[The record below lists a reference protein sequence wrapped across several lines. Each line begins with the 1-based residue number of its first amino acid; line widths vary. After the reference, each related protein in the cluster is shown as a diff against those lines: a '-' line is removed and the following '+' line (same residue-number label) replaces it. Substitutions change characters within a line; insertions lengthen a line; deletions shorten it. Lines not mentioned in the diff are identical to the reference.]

1 MARRTVAA
9 RGEPREVEKLVCG
22 VHELLRLPAY
32 RWLFTSN
39 MAFFLAMQS
48 QALVRGFLAFEMTD
62 SEFALG
68 GVSFAVAVPM
78 LVVSPI
84 GGVLADRVD
93 RRRLIMVAQGLVLVS
108 EIAVLSLYLTGHLV
122 FWHLIGAALVMG
134 CVFPLMMPARQ
145 AIVANLVGRERLG
158 SAVAL
163 NMTGMNT
170 ARVVGPALGGVLIL
184 GDDIRLAYAAG
195 IAIYAA
201 ALLCMLRIDPAPPPA
216 GARDVSPWSSLVGG
230 FEYLASQRLVTLLL
244 LFGLLPMFL
253 TMPFQQLLP
262 AFAQKVWPVGAS
274 GLGVLS
280 AAVGLGGVGGSLLV
294 AWRGDRGGR
303 LRVQLVSM
311 LGFGSLLALFCWV
324 PHFPVAL
331 VLAFLANVLASV
343 FGTVNSTSIQ
353 VLIPDAVRGRVSSF
367 LMMSFSLPLLG
378 VLPVSYAAR
387 ELGVQQAVSGAALL
401 ATALAGIFFA
411 ASPTL
416 RGMDAAVRRAGAA
429 GR

>member
-1 MARRTVAA
+1 MR
-9 RGEPREVEKLVCG
+9 
-22 VHELLRLPAY
+22 ELLRVGAY
-32 RWLFTSN
+32 RWLFASN

-48 QALVRGFLAFEMTD
+48 QALVRGFLAFEMTG

-78 LVVSPI
+78 LLVSPI

-93 RRRLIMVAQGLVLVS
+93 RRRLIMAAQGLVLVS
-108 EIAVLSLYLTGHLV
+108 ESTVLALYVTERLE
-122 FWHLIGAALVMG
+122 FWHLLAAALVMG

-158 SAVAL
+158 SAIAL

-184 GDDIRLAYAAG
+184 GDDVRLAYAVG
-195 IAIYAA
+195 IAIYLS
-201 ALLCMLRIDPAPPPA
+201 ALLCMLGIAPARPPA
-216 GARDVSPWSSLVGG
+216 GARDVSPWSSLVEG
-230 FEYLASQRLVTLLL
+230 FEYLARNRLVALLL

-253 TMPFQQLLP
+253 AMPFQQLLP
-262 AFAQKVWPVGAS
+262 AFAEKVWPVGAN
-274 GLGVLS
+274 GLGLLS
-280 AAVGLGGVGGSLLV
+280 AVVGLGGVAGSLFV
-294 AWRGDRGGR
+294 AWRGDGGR
-303 LRVQLVSM
+303 RLGLQLGSM
-311 LGFGSLLALFCWV
+311 VGFGALLAAFCWV
-324 PHFPVAL
+324 PQFSAAL
-331 VLAFLANVLASV
+331 GVVFLANVLASV
-343 FGTVNSTSIQ
+343 FGTVNSTAIQ
-353 VLIPDAVRGRVSSF
+353 LLIPDAVRGRVSSF

-401 ATALAGIFFA
+401 ATALAGLFFV

-416 RGMDAAVRRAGAA
+416 RGMDTAVGRAGE
-429 GR
+429 